1 MLGSTRKSKF
11 DNDKKEEEK
20 IQTAGVKKVSN
31 DNKFRINT
39 TPRLSY
45 ICTSFFL
52 DYTKMPNLQN
62 MVSIMSGNVRKINE
76 ELDRPENS
84 FSERSLISNKEYNVM
99 TYLLIPQIKLM
110 KNSVH
115 V

>member
-1 MLGSTRKSKF
+1 MY
-11 DNDKKEEEK
+11 
-20 IQTAGVKKVSN
+20 Q
-31 DNKFRINT
+31 
-39 TPRLSY
+39 
-45 ICTSFFL
+45 FL
-52 DYTKMPNLQN
+52 LDFTKMPNLQN

-84 FSERSLISNKEYNVM
+84 FSERSLISNKEYNV